1 MVQYLQ
7 GFFERGITMI
17 IDTHV
22 HIGTS
27 LNFDMKEEHVLYSL
41 EKYGIDVAV
50 VSNCEAASHDHE
62 RKLLPEIMQV
72 SGIDCLKRSL
82 KFARENPGKIYL
94 QHWVKPMED
103 VTPELKELIEANLDV
118 IRGIKFHPYHAGVA
132 FTDESCEKYV
142 RLAVEYGLPVI
153 SHTGTEFD
161 DNPKRLF
168 EMAKKYP
175 ETPFVMVHLGL
186 GSDNKEAIE
195 LCHTQQNL
203 YGDTT
208 WVSVKSALEFI
219 DKCGSEKLM
228 FGSDSPIDGKDTYA
242 FNFKGD
248 RSLYQEYFNEFR
260 TMVSEETFEN
270 IMFKNAA
277 KLFKINI

>member
-1 MVQYLQ
+1 
-7 GFFERGITMI
+7 MI

-27 LNFDMKEEHVLYSL
+27 LNFDMREEDVLYSMY
-41 EKYGIDVAV
+41 KYGIDIAV
-50 VSNCEAASHDHE
+50 VSNCEASSHDHD
-62 RKLLPEIMQV
+62 RKLLPAEMQK
-72 SGIDCLKRSL
+72 SGIECLKRSL
-82 KFARENPGKIYL
+82 EFARENKGRIYL
-94 QHWVKPMED
+94 QHWIKPMEEI
-103 VTPELKELIEANLDV
+103 TKELKDLIDKNIDV
-118 IRGIKFHPYHAGVA
+118 IRGIKFHPYHSGVA

-142 RLAVEYGLPVI
+142 RLAAEFGLPVI

-175 ETPFVMVHLGL
+175 DTNYVMVHLGL

-195 LCHTQQNL
+195 LCREQKNL

-219 DKCGSEKLM
+219 NLVGDERLM

-242 FNFKGD
+242 FNFKGE

-260 TMVSEETFEN
+260 EIVSEETYNN
-270 IMFKNAA
+270 IMYRNAQ
-277 KLFKINI
+277 KLFGIK

>member
-1 MVQYLQ
+1 MV
-7 GFFERGITMI
+7 

-27 LNFDMKEEHVLYSL
+27 LNFVMKEEDVLYSMD
-41 EKYGIDVAV
+41 KYGIDVAV
-50 VSNCEAASHDHE
+50 VSNCEAASHDHD
-62 RKLLPEIMQV
+62 RKLLPGEMQT
-72 SGIDCLKRSL
+72 SGIECLRRSL
-82 KFARENPGKIYL
+82 KFARENKGKIYL
-94 QHWVKPMED
+94 QHWIKPMEEI
-103 VTPELKELIEANLDV
+103 TAQLKDLIDENIDV
-118 IRGIKFHPYHAGVA
+118 IRGIKFHPYHSGVA

-142 RLAVEYGLPVI
+142 RLAAEFNLPVI

-175 ETPFVMVHLGL
+175 GTNFVMVHLGL

-195 LCHTQQNL
+195 LCREQKNL

-219 DKCGSEKLM
+219 NRVGDERLM

-242 FNFKGD
+242 FNFKGE

-260 TMVSEETFEN
+260 ETVSEETYNN
-270 IMFKNAA
+270 IMYRNAQR
-277 KLFKINI
+277 LFGIK

>member
-1 MVQYLQ
+1 
-7 GFFERGITMI
+7 MI

-22 HIGTS
+22 HIGQS
-27 LNFDMKEEHVLYSL
+27 LNFDMREEDVIYSL

-50 VSNCEAASHDHE
+50 VSNCMAASHDHD
-62 RKLLPEIMQV
+62 RKLLPEKFQT

-82 KFARENPGKIYL
+82 KFARENPCRIYL
-94 QHWVKPMED
+94 QHWVKPMEEI
-103 VTPELKELIEANLDV
+103 TTELKELIEANLDV
-118 IRGIKFHPYHAGVA
+118 IKGIKFHPYHSGVA

-142 RLAVEYGLPVI
+142 RLAAEFGLPCI
-153 SHTGTEFD
+153 SHTGTEYD

-175 ETPFVMVHLGL
+175 ETNFVMVHLGL

-195 LCHTQQNL
+195 LCKSQKNL

-208 WVSVKSALEFI
+208 WVSIDSALEFI
-219 DKCGSEKLM
+219 NKCGSERLM

-242 FNFKGD
+242 FNFKGE
-248 RSLYQEYFNEFR
+248 RSLYQQYFNEFKEMI
-260 TMVSEETFEN
+260 TKEDYDN
-270 IMFKNAA
+270 IMYKTAMRVF
-277 KLFKINI
+277 NIK

>member
-1 MVQYLQ
+1 MKGVL
-7 GFFERGITMI
+7 FIMI

-22 HIGTS
+22 HIGQS
-27 LNFDMKEEHVLYSL
+27 LNFDMREEDVLYSL
-41 EKYGIDVAV
+41 EKYGIDVAI
-50 VSNCEAASHDHE
+50 VSNTEVASHGHNRE
-62 RKLLPEIMQV
+62 LLPDEFQKGQIEC
-72 SGIDCLKRSL
+72 INRAL

-94 QHWVKPMED
+94 QHWVKPMEP
-103 VTPELKELIEANLDV
+103 VTKELKDIIEANLDV
-118 IRGIKFHPYHAGVA
+118 IKGIKFHPYHSGVA

-142 RLAVEYGLPVI
+142 KLAAEFGLPCI

-195 LCHTQQNL
+195 LCKAQKNL

-208 WVSVKSALEFI
+208 WVSVKSTLEFI
-219 DKCGSEKLM
+219 DKCGSERIM

-242 FNFKGD
+242 FNGTGD

-260 TMVSEETFEN
+260 DMVSQEVFDN
-270 IMFKNAA
+270 IMYKNAA

>member
-1 MVQYLQ
+1 
-7 GFFERGITMI
+7 MI

-27 LNFDMKEEHVLYSL
+27 LNFDMREEDVLYSL
-41 EKYGIDVAV
+41 DKYGIDAAV
-50 VSNCEAASHDHE
+50 VSNSEAASHDHD
-62 RKLLPEIMQV
+62 RVILPSELQV
-72 SGIDCLKRSL
+72 PQYECLVRAI

-103 VTPELKELIEANLDV
+103 ITPELKSLIEDNIDIV
-118 IRGIKFHPYHAGVA
+118 RGIKFHPYHSGVA

-142 RLAVEYGLPVI
+142 RLAAEFNLPVI
-153 SHTGTEFD
+153 SHTGTEYD

-175 ETPFVMVHLGL
+175 NTPFVMVHLGL

-195 LCHTQQNL
+195 LCKAQKNL

-208 WVSVKSALEFI
+208 WVSIKSALEFV
-219 DKCGSEKLM
+219 DKCGDERLM

-260 TMVSEETFEN
+260 EMVSEETYDN
-270 IMFKNAA
+270 IMYRNAA
-277 KLFKINI
+277 KLFKIKIK

>member
-1 MVQYLQ
+1 
-7 GFFERGITMI
+7 MI

-22 HIGTS
+22 HIGQS
-27 LNFDMKEEHVLYSL
+27 LNFDMKEEDVLYSL
-41 EKYGIDVAV
+41 EKYNIDIAV
-50 VSNCEAASHDHE
+50 VSNCEAASHDHD
-62 RKLLPEIMQV
+62 RKLLPEKFQK
-72 SGIDCLKRSL
+72 SGIECLKRSI

-94 QHWVKPMED
+94 QHWIKPMED
-103 VTPELKELIEANLDV
+103 ITSELKNLIEANLDL
-118 IRGIKFHPYHAGVA
+118 IRGIKFHPYHSGVA

-142 RLAVEYGLPVI
+142 RLAAEYNLPVI

-175 ETPFVMVHLGL
+175 HTPFVMVHLGL

-195 LCHTQQNL
+195 LCRTQKNL

-208 WVSVKSALEFI
+208 WVSVKSTLDFI
-219 DKCGSEKLM
+219 NKCGNERIV

-242 FNFKGD
+242 FNFKGE

-260 TMVSEETFEN
+260 SMVSEETFDN
-270 IMFKNAA
+270 IMYRNAA
-277 KLFKINI
+277 KLFKINL